1 MRSIFRPSKDEQDH
15 RATRGSRTRGQAAVS
30 GLTVGFAAGLLPTL
44 AAPVVQAAPPC
55 KEYLALGIPGS
66 NQGFDNAAEWKAA
79 GYALGDSA
87 YGEQVADVLTA
98 LTSELPSTLSLPV
111 FYPAA
116 GVDGIDP
123 AAAKLTYNLSAYKMS
138 KDEGYA
144 VAYRLLEDWAR
155 SCPSAKFFLVGY
167 SQGAHIAA
175 DLAQTVFHQGSPLD
189 RDRIAGVVLI
199 ADPAYN
205 GASPGATEFIFTDDT
220 LSKDPDH
227 WQIHGSLGTRA
238 EFDTGDPVISICI
251 YGDPIC
257 DNNSVGAGGFN
268 ARVAADKAWMHTEL
282 YTGHAYADSAG
293 LAEWLGKTIA
303 DRTRN

>member
-1 MRSIFRPSKDEQDH
+1 M
-15 RATRGSRTRGQAAVS
+15 QAAVG
-30 GLTVGFAAGLLPTL
+30 GLTVGLAAGLLPTL
-44 AAPVVQAAPPC
+44 AAPAAQAAPPC

-79 GYALGDSA
+79 GYVLGDSA
-87 YGEQVADVLTA
+87 YGEQVADVLSA
-98 LTSELPSTLSLPV
+98 LKSELPSMLSLPV
-111 FYPAA
+111 FYPAD

-123 AAAKLTYNLSAYKMS
+123 AAAKLTYNVSAYKIS

-144 VAYRLLEDWAR
+144 AAYRLLEDWAR

-175 DLAQTVFHQGSPLD
+175 DLAQTVFHQGSPLG
-189 RDRIAGVVLI
+189 RDRIAGVALI

-205 GASPGATEFIFTDDT
+205 GTSPGATEFVFTDDT
-220 LSKDPDH
+220 LAKDPDH
-227 WQIHGSLGTRA
+227 WQIHGSLGTRT
-238 EFDTGDPVISICI
+238 EFDNSDPVLSICI

-257 DNNSVGAGGFN
+257 DNNSVGAGGYN
-268 ARVAADKAWMHTEL
+268 AQAAADKAWMHTEL
-282 YTGHAYADSAG
+282 YTDHTYADSTG

-303 DRTRN
+303 DRARN